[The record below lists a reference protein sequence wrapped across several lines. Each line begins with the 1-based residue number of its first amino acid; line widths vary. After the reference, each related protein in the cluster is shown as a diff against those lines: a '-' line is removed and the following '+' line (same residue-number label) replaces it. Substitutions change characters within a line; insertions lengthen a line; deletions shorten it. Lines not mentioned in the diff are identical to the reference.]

1 MRKPACLEIVA
12 QSYYKR
18 CECVFGGNVDARFL
32 RRSCA
37 ATPLSA
43 QDVDVLSR
51 PVKEKSNLWLAGALI
66 VVFALTR
73 LPNML
78 PLNFS
83 AAYALAFCAG
93 VYLPRRAA
101 WWLPVSIMLVTD
113 ILLNVF
119 YYRVAAVGWY
129 MVANYLSY
137 AAIIWL
143 GQKFSARASWLKL
156 VGGGLLGAILFY
168 LVTNT
173 ISWLQNPVYPKTLT
187 GWIQALTTGQPGF
200 PPTWMFFGNSLWS
213 SGLFIGLSF
222 GAMKV
227 SKKMEAEEKEDA
239 AETAEEP
246 PEGVP
251 PEESKA

>member
-18 CECVFGGNVDARFL
+18 CECVFGGNADARLRLFL
-32 RRSCA
+32 S

-51 PVKEKSNLWLAGALI
+51 LVKEKSNLLLAGALI

-173 ISWLQNPVYPKTLT
+173 ISWWQNPVYPKTLT

-213 SGLFIGLSF
+213 SGLFTGLF
-222 GAMKV
+222 VGAMKV

-246 PEGVP
+246 PEGAP